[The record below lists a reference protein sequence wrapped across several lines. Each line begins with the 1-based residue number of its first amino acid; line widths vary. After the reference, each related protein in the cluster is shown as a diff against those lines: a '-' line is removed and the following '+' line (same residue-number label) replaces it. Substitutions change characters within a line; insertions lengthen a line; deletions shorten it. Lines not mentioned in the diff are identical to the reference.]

1 MRKND
6 RMLAVEKEHG
16 GTLEEILPKLI
27 LEHGQ
32 AGTARLLNIPR
43 STVNY
48 WLLKAGLQVE
58 RVVST
63 IGAPA
68 SDAE

>member
-6 RMLAVEKEHG
+6 RMLAVEKEQG
-16 GTLEEILPKLI
+16 GPIEEVLPKLI

-32 AGTARLLNIPR
+32 AGTARLLKIPR
-43 STVNY
+43 STLNY

-58 RVVST
+58 RVVTSVQ
-63 IGAPA
+63 GN
-68 SDAE
+68 EHG